1 MYNTYKINSIY
12 SLFQGDN
19 HRIMDFCIINNFL
32 YCGTSNGTIFVLKRV
47 ALLPVYTFNAHAQRL
62 YNLCPIFFETI
73 IQPLLTKTENYSPQS
88 PSKML
93 SLDSKIN
100 SIFTQK
106 PLPLINRTKQH
117 CILLTMGRALAPF
130 HEDMYLSSSI
140 YRLDALKSYNSCLI
154 WCTWDSNAE
163 NIV

>member
-1 MYNTYKINSIY
+1 
-12 SLFQGDN
+12 
-19 HRIMDFCIINNFL
+19 MDFCIINNFL
-32 YCGTSNGTIFVLKRV
+32 YCGTSNGTIFVFKRV
-47 ALLPVYTFNAHAQRL
+47 ALLPVYTFKTHAQRL

-73 IQPLLTKTENYSPQS
+73 IQPVLNSNTENYSGTQS

-106 PLPLINRTKQH
+106 PLPLINTSRTKQH
-117 CILLTMGRALAPF
+117 CLLLTMGRALAPF
-130 HEDMYLSSSI
+130 HEDLYLSSSI

-154 WCTWDSNAE
+154 WCSWDCNSE
-163 NIV
+163 TFI